1 MVHCSF
7 EESGV
12 GRHCCKCIYI
22 YIYTSTAGLAI
33 TAVLSIGSFDCSFSF
48 AIVVVVDRR
57 KIGRWREGCKDG
69 QDSCVALFV
78 DMGILKIG
86 IQAI

>member
-1 MVHCSF
+1 VVHCSF

-12 GRHCCKCIYI
+12 GRHCCK
-22 YIYTSTAGLAI
+22 YIYTSTARLAI
-33 TAVLSIGSFDCSFSF
+33 TAVLSLGNFDCLLSF

-57 KIGRWREGCKDG
+57 KSGRWREGCRNG

-78 DMGILKIG
+78 DN
-86 IQAI
+86 